1 MVENDYMSA
10 GVNLGTSGRATSITN
25 YRSLNEDDFNT
36 EYFLF
41 SFYQLHNTHVKLVKN
56 NHILTHQHLNALLSL
71 LLPKLCIKFE
81 NLSNTKNFFLSH
93 MAVGGRKTKR
103 LLHGQ

>member
-36 EYFLF
+36 ESISYFLF
-41 SFYQLHNTHVKLVKN
+41 INYTTH
-56 NHILTHQHLNALLSL
+56 
-71 LLPKLCIKFE
+71 
-81 NLSNTKNFFLSH
+81 
-93 MAVGGRKTKR
+93 M
-103 LLHGQ
+103 